1 MPPKQHVWE
10 TTSSAMISPIAHLHL
25 GTAVNRP
32 GAAKGRNKISIAYT
46 KCSTLGLG
54 RANTWE
60 RAAMVETVRAY
71 ARSEAGVLG
80 PQGIS
85 ETVLQAMG
93 QTERHRFT
101 PGRSCSLAYM
111 DGPVLIGEGQT
122 ISQP

>member
-1 MPPKQHVWE
+1 
-10 TTSSAMISPIAHLHL
+10 
-25 GTAVNRP
+25 
-32 GAAKGRNKISIAYT
+32 
-46 KCSTLGLG
+46 
-54 RANTWE
+54 
-60 RAAMVETVRAY
+60 MVKTVRAY

-111 DGPVLIGEGQT
+111 GRAGTHWPGPNNIAAVHSRADDPFRG
-122 ISQP
+122 SQIRPYRPGSWHWSGYQAAILARLVRKVCTV